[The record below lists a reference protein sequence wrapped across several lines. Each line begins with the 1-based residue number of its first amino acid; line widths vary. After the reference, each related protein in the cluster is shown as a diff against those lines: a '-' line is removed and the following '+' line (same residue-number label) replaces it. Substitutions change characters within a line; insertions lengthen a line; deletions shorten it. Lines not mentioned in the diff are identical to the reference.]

1 MKECFRRT
9 EFHQNM
15 NIGAILKVPQE
26 LHHMPVVQLPVQC
39 DLLLHLLLG
48 TPLLLEH
55 SLLYHLVRKQLPC
68 PAVRHRVDLGK
79 PPVPK
84 SPPTRNTWSAFLS
97 ATLEGITRG
106 RGPSGSLLLLLD
118 GVIAITWLIL
128 AAEGGRKMQ
137 PQIQF
142 EK

>member
-1 MKECFRRT
+1 VQHSSGVQVVKSQQDLLDVILHLNIPKLFPVPADMKECFRRA

-79 PPVPK
+79 PPC
-84 SPPTRNTWSAFLS
+84 A
-97 ATLEGITRG
+97 
-106 RGPSGSLLLLLD
+106 
-118 GVIAITWLIL
+118 
-128 AAEGGRKMQ
+128 
-137 PQIQF
+137 
-142 EK
+142 

>member
-15 NIGAILKVPQE
+15 NIGAILKVPQK

-68 PAVRHRVDLGK
+68 PAVLHRVDLGK
-79 PPVPK
+79 PPCAQE
-84 SPPTRNTWSAFLS
+84 SPNQEHLVGLLVSNSRGHHKRQRPLWITSA
-97 ATLEGITRG
+97 A
-106 RGPSGSLLLLLD
+106 P
-118 GVIAITWLIL
+118 
-128 AAEGGRKMQ
+128 
-137 PQIQF
+137 
-142 EK
+142 